1 VAAGKAEPR
10 PSWRGG
16 LAVALLCVVGVSAAS
31 KLDPADVAR
40 RSRLLARSVR
50 GERIPA
56 REEPGFWFD
65 PDYAVFLEEV
75 GRHVPPDASVAVL
88 APAWPDVYAYQAVY
102 QLAPRRVVDRR
113 LASEA
118 AWVASYRARPG
129 PGELEI
135 PYGALRKR

>member
-1 VAAGKAEPR
+1 VAAGGADPR
-10 PSWRGG
+10 AIWRRG
-16 LAVALLCVVGVSAAS
+16 LAVALLCVVGVSVAS
-31 KLDPADVAR
+31 TLDRADATR
-40 RSRLLARSVR
+40 RARLLARSLR
-50 GERIPA
+50 GERIPL

-75 GRHVPPDASVAVL
+75 GRRVPPGESVAVI

-118 AWVASYRARPG
+118 SWVASYRAAAG
-129 PGELEI
+129 PGETAI
-135 PYGALRKR
+135 PYGALRKP